1 MTDKQ
6 IKITSPENHLD
17 NYPKNDSYP
26 KNLFA
31 FWHKKLIGNKFKF
44 AYCAVVGSFAALP
57 IAFASPS
64 QAAQVDIIPSSPKL
78 GQAIAVEITPD
89 NSANGGNL
97 KVVSNGETYPVFPI
111 APNKYRAF
119 VPTTPLQ
126 KSGKRVIR
134 VYGDGPTRNIGVWIR
149 NRRFPT
155 QRIWLPKKKGG
166 SSATKME
173 LQRVK
178 EFKAL
183 STPDK
188 FWNGAFL
195 RPSRARI
202 STIYGVRR
210 YYNGKFAHNYYHRG
224 VDYAGAQGSPVIAP
238 AGGRVALVGREAQ
251 GFRVHGNVVGID
263 HGQGLTS
270 IFMHLSRI
278 NVKEGDMVKP
288 GQLIGGIGST
298 GASTGPHLHWGL
310 YVNGQAIDPV
320 TWRNTAIK

>member
-1 MTDKQ
+1 MNAK
-6 IKITSPENHLD
+6 NHLG
-17 NYPKNDSYP
+17 NNP
-26 KNLFA
+26 KNLFG
-31 FWHKKLIGNKFKF
+31 FWRQKLIDNKFKF
-44 AYCAVVGSFAALP
+44 ATGAAVGMFAALP
-57 IAFASPS
+57 VAFASS
-64 QAAQVDIIPSSPKL
+64 VQAAQVDISPTSPKL
-78 GQAIAVEITPD
+78 GEAISVEITPD
-89 NSANGGNL
+89 DSANAGNL

-126 KSGKRVIR
+126 KPGKRVIR
-134 VYGDGPTRNIGVWIR
+134 VYGDGQTRNLAVWVR

-155 QRIWLPKKKGG
+155 QRIWLPKGKAGTR
-166 SSATKME
+166 ATKME

-183 STPDK
+183 KTPEK
-188 FWNGAFL
+188 FWDGPL
-195 RPSRARI
+195 KRPSVGRV

-210 YYNGKFAHNYYHRG
+210 YYNGKFANNYYHRG
-224 VDYAGAQGSPVIAP
+224 VDYAGAQGSPIVAP
-238 AGGRVALVGREAQ
+238 AGGRVALVGKEAE

-288 GQLIGGIGST
+288 GQLIGTIGST

-310 YVNGQAIDPV
+310 YVNGQAIDP
-320 TWRNTAIK
+320 TRWRNTVIK

>member
-6 IKITSPENHLD
+6 IKIMSAENHLS
-17 NYPKNDSYP
+17 NYPT
-26 KNLFA
+26 NLFGC
-31 FWHKKLIGNKFKF
+31 WCEKLICNKFKL
-44 AYCAVVGSFAALP
+44 AAGTVVGIFTILP
-57 IAFASPS
+57 VTFILPAR
-64 QAAQVDIIPSSPKL
+64 AAQVEIIPSSPKL
-78 GQAIAVEITPD
+78 GQAISVEITPD

-119 VPTTPLQ
+119 IPTTPLQ

-134 VYGDGPTRNIGVWIR
+134 VYGDGQTRNLAVWVS
-149 NRRFPT
+149 NRKFPT
-155 QRIWLPKKKGG
+155 QRIWLPKKKAG
-166 SSATKME
+166 SRATKME

-183 STPDK
+183 TTPDK
-188 FWNGAFL
+188 LWNGAFL
-195 RPSRARI
+195 RPSKARI

-224 VDYAGAQGSPVIAP
+224 VDYAGGQGSPVVAP
-238 AGGRVALVGREAQ
+238 ARGRVALVGREAE

-288 GQLIGGIGST
+288 GQLIGAIGST

-310 YVNGQAIDPV
+310 YVNGQAVDPV
-320 TWRNTAIK
+320 TWRRTAIK

>member
-6 IKITSPENHLD
+6 IRSTSAENYLS
-17 NYPKNDSYP
+17 NYPKS
-26 KNLFA
+26 LFGSWRQKIIA
-31 FWHKKLIGNKFKF
+31 TKLKF
-44 AYCAVVGSFAALP
+44 ATGAIVGGIAALP
-57 IAFASPS
+57 IAFASPT

-78 GQAIAVEITPD
+78 GQAISVEITPE
-89 NSANGGNL
+89 NSANSQNL

-119 VPTTPLQ
+119 IPTTPLQ
-126 KSGKRVIR
+126 KPGKRVVR
-134 VYGDGPTRNIGVWIR
+134 VYGGGRTRNLAVWVR
-149 NRRFPT
+149 NRKFPT
-155 QRIWLPKKKGG
+155 QRIWLPKGKAGTR
-166 SSATKME
+166 ATQLE

-183 STPDK
+183 ITPQK

-195 RPSRARI
+195 RPSGGRI

-210 YYNGKFAHNYYHRG
+210 YYNGKFANNYFHRG
-224 VDYAGAQGSPVIAP
+224 VDYAGAQGSPIVAP

-278 NVKEGDMVKP
+278 NVKEGDMIKP
-288 GQLIGGIGST
+288 GQVIGTTGST

-310 YVNGQAIDPV
+310 YVNGKAVDPAP
-320 TWRNTAIK
+320 WRNTAIK